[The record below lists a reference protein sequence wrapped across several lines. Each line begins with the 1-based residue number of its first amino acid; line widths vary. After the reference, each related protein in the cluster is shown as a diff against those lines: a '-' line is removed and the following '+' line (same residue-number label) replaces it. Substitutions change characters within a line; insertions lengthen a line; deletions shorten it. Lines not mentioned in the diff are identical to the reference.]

1 MFESL
6 PSSVNTRIDEVVKSV
21 AELKTSL
28 EYSQLD
34 IDDLFES
41 TDELAEIEDEL
52 EDIQRTLSKHKDKME
67 YLENQSHRNN
77 IRIDGITEEGNE
89 TWLETETGA
98 KQVLKEK
105 LNLECEPEIE
115 RAHRVGPKPRTRVPN
130 VADGSTA
137 KTRTIVCRLRDWKQK
152 EGILR
157 AAQQIKP
164 TGLFVREDLATE
176 TLDKQSSQMEKLKE
190 AKRAGKIAYFV
201 LDRLIVKN
209 RPLS

>member
-1 MFESL
+1 MPDTRNSKSSNPSTGRDFDPATEFVSMATLREMMQMQERMFKTMYESL
-6 PSSVNTRIDEVVKSV
+6 LSSINTRIDKVVKSL

-52 EDIQRTLSKHKDKME
+52 EGKHEDKME

-89 TWLETETGA
+89 TWLETETRA

-115 RAHRVGPKPRTRVPN
+115 RAHCVGPKPRTRVPN

-137 KTRTIVCRLRDWKQK
+137 KTRTIVCRLCDWKQRRDPS
-152 EGILR
+152 GSTTN
-157 AAQQIKP
+157 Q
-164 TGLFVREDLATE
+164 TNG
-176 TLDKQSSQMEKLKE
+176 
-190 AKRAGKIAYFV
+190 
-201 LDRLIVKN
+201 
-209 RPLS
+209 